1 MKDKT
6 VLTLANADKGVLREI
21 NQALVALDLTET
33 DKSIIRYLS
42 FFSKYIPLKAAHYL
56 HVVPYFESHDPFFIK
71 NIETLHNIWNRN
83 EVVVEQ
89 MGKEVEEAF
98 DAHASVVN
106 QYEVGTGNPL
116 NELLKAAENSKADL
130 VVIGQR
136 KEESGFGILA
146 KNLVRKVNGN
156 ALVIPENA
164 SPKIEIILVPIDFSG
179 YSANALET
187 AAIIGSKLEKP
198 PKLVCVNVFGL
209 PNISIYTSGEDRVKF
224 TKAMEAQAQE
234 AMDIFLEKFAPNYP
248 GEIET
253 FILDQEG
260 GPIAPYLLDCARMEH
275 ADLIIMGAKGHS
287 QVERLLIGSVTERM
301 LSINKEIPTLVMKG

>member
-1 MKDKT
+1 MQDTT
-6 VLTLANADKGVLREI
+6 VLNIANADKGVLREI
-21 NQALVALDLTET
+21 NQALVALNLTET
-33 DKSIIRYLS
+33 DTSVIKYLS
-42 FFSKYIPLKAAHYL
+42 FFSKYIPLKAAHFL
-56 HVVPYFESHDPFFIK
+56 HVVPYFESHDPFFMK
-71 NIETLHNIWNRN
+71 NIETLHNIWERN
-83 EVVVEQ
+83 EGVVEQ

-98 DAHASVVN
+98 DGHDSLVN

-116 NELLKAAENSKADL
+116 NELLEAAENSEADL

-136 KEESGFGILA
+136 KKESGHGILA

-156 ALVIPENA
+156 ALIIPESA
-164 SPKIEIILVPIDFSG
+164 APKIETILVPIDFSG

-187 AAIIGSKLEKP
+187 ASILGSKMETP
-198 PKLVCVNVFGL
+198 ARLVCVNVFGL
-209 PNISIYTSGEDRVKF
+209 PNMSIYTSGQDRAKF
-224 TKAMEAQAQE
+224 TKAIESQAEE

-248 GEIET
+248 GEIQT

-260 GPIAPYLLDCARMEH
+260 GPVAPYLFDCAKMEK

-301 LSINKEIPTLVMKG
+301 LTINKEIPILVMKA